1 LSSGY
6 TDDPFKILEALTV
19 MQDAG
24 TDHVLYQVAEIL
36 RSANV
41 QPQVIDNLVT
51 EARKL
56 EIVIGEVVSIQT
68 FIPSEQ
74 QVVLVA
80 PIKGKVSVPFRFPPN
95 KQGLVFP
102 EFQRAQ
108 NYGFIVRVSYFFQDK
123 QNQIKSIEV
132 VPRSTLGKK

>member
-1 LSSGY
+1 
-6 TDDPFKILEALTV
+6 

-24 TDHVLYQVAEIL
+24 TDHVLYQVVEIL
-36 RSANV
+36 KNANV
-41 QPQVIDNLVT
+41 QQQVIENLVT

-56 EIVIGEVVSIQT
+56 EIVIGEVISIQT
-68 FIPSEQ
+68 FIPSDQ

-80 PIKGKVSVPFRFPPN
+80 PIKGKVSVQFRFPPN
-95 KQGLVFP
+95 KQDLVFS

-108 NYGFIVRVSYFFQDK
+108 NYGFIVRVSYIFQEK

-132 VPRSTLGKK
+132 VPRWTLGKK